1 MPVDLMNT
9 FTVNL
14 PVEDAWRVL
23 TDLERVAPCLPGA
36 ALLSVEGDDY
46 RGVVKIKV
54 GPVSA
59 QYKGIARFVE
69 RDDKAYRAVIRAE
82 GRDVGGQGNAAAT
95 VTATL
100 SEQGAGTKVEILTEL
115 ALSGRVAQFG
125 RGVIADVSNKLLGQF
140 IQRLEAE
147 VASDGAK
154 HDAGARPL
162 AGGSAPVTPA
172 SIDDIEP
179 FDVMSSMGTTI
190 AKRAL
195 PVAGAAAIV
204 IAGLLLA
211 RKSRR
216 RSAGFPYA
224 PGTGRPSAGWAGVPV
239 VINLTLPALTISTA
253 ASHVDNEEV
262 GR

>member
-46 RGVVKIKV
+46 RGAVKIKV

-147 VASDGAK
+147 VASDGANR
-154 HDAGARPL
+154 DTGARTL
-162 AGGSAPVTPA
+162 ANGSAPVSTH
-172 SIDDIEP
+172 DVEP

-195 PVAGAAAIV
+195 PVAGAVAIV
-204 IAGLLLA
+204 IAGLLFA
-211 RKSRR
+211 RKGRR
-216 RSAGFPYA
+216 QSAGFPHA
-224 PGTGRPSAGWAGVPV
+224 PGAGWPSAQWAGVPV
-239 VINLTLPALTISTA
+239 VINLTLPALTSSTS
-253 ASHVDNEEV
+253 ASHVNNEEV